1 MSSIVVVTTAAAS
14 PPPTLLSEPCR
25 LPDLRLSV
33 RWRSSRKLGWPL
45 GEVGGDVAG
54 RWTSMA
60 VGMEAVPLL
69 RRATVG
75 GGVFFKEARPALQM
89 LAALDWGWGLTT
101 ATREAL
107 PSRSAGKGGGGGR
120 SLSSGGGGKG

>member
-1 MSSIVVVTTAAAS
+1 MSSMVAVMAAGS
-14 PPPTLLSEPCR
+14 PPPPPSEPCR

-54 RWTSMA
+54 RWTSMD
-60 VGMEAVPLL
+60 VGMELVPLL

-89 LAALDWGWGLTT
+89 LPLDWG
-101 ATREAL
+101 
-107 PSRSAGKGGGGGR
+107 
-120 SLSSGGGGKG
+120 